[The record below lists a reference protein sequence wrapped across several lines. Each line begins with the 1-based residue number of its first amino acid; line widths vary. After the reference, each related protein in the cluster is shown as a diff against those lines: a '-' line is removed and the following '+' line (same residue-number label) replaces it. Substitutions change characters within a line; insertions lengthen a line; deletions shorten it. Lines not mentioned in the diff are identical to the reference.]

1 MAKFPLITV
10 YHPTEKGSVPFS
22 NIAWPGFVGSLT
34 GYSSA
39 GIGISE
45 RLFKFVLCL
54 DWEMSI
60 TKIQHYLENH
70 GLML

>member
-54 DWEMSI
+54 D
-60 TKIQHYLENH
+60 
-70 GLML
+70 